1 MPEMGREG
9 NFGLGTVGERL
20 ILLEGMPRGCLQDQ
34 AEQDGGRKVW
44 VCTLPRAGEW
54 LMCH

>member
-1 MPEMGREG
+1 MPEVGRKG

-20 ILLEGMPRGCLQDQ
+20 ILLEGMPCGCLQDQ